1 MRRHIRQSQS
11 KGSFLSK
18 IPVDATAITHDPG
31 DVLVDT
37 LAKNGL
43 PQHEPEAEAA
53 ITAQG
58 PDHGET
64 AAAEVGGADYYA
76 AKIFAAGL
84 LKGGATGCYHLRL
97 TRTIS
102 VE

>member
-1 MRRHIRQSQS
+1 M
-11 KGSFLSK
+11 
-18 IPVDATAITHDPG
+18 A
-31 DVLVDT
+31 
-37 LAKNGL
+37 
-43 PQHEPEAEAA
+43 EAEAA

-76 AKIFAAGL
+76 AKMFGAGL
-84 LKGGATGCYHLRL
+84 LKDGATGGYHLL

-102 VE
+102 VVHYCSAVAL